1 MGVDRIV
8 TIDLHANAVSGSVP
22 PNVAFDDYEAA
33 LVAIDYFRK
42 EIPDSADLCIVS
54 PDAGAVKRTK

>member
-8 TIDLHANAVSGSVP
+8 TVDLHATAVQGSVP
-22 PNVAFDDYEAA
+22 PNVVFHDYEAA
-33 LVAIDYFRK
+33 FVAIDYFRK
-42 EIPDSADLCIVS
+42 EIPDASNLCIVS